1 MVYIFF
7 VQSGTMMTF
16 ENEISIMQSVADLKR
31 KIFEKC
37 HIPIE
42 RQVLLISGGE
52 PLDSSKNLCS
62 YMAGTDT
69 NPIYLFSTNF
79 DVSQL
84 DSGKYLQ
91 LDDEELRKRLI
102 DARCLPI
109 SVNTVKTRTLV
120 SQDFASA
127 AKDQL
132 EFCENLVHEQHLQQQ
147 GWFAVIAN
155 LEDIGMEFRKRW
167 ELFQRMYR
175 EFRADRATYD
185 DFLVSFEA
193 DKRILQKIPV
203 VATLLESG
211 NNTMEESKSEIASNV
226 SESESDKEITLYDWI
241 SSDNKNS
248 LDELYE
254 LCKSSLSKFEQEI
267 MPSLTKNIDE
277 ALLNAETTE
286 RKEIEGLEKRLC
298 DLDDLV
304 RKVKAYVECQTTMA
318 QSFLQHKQ
326 SVTNIKDNSILPEL
340 SVSHMHQLTLILE
353 THEKLME
360 DRNRIIK
367 AKFELSK
374 SLCFRIGWVQQVEGK
389 LWELDNLL
397 VYFHEHLQRLRK
409 HLEVF
414 QQLHIA
420 PIIYMNALVEVVR
433 RRLFS
438 QLFLLWASDLACQ
451 QLTIYNEEV
460 TRRKD
465 FNALFDGHFLSALF
479 PGMSDIPPTFAT
491 EAPTMFDAQ
500 LPNVSAEDIEKLRK
514 QVPDFIEN
522 LIVPDMSH
530 VANFFT
536 GKVSGKEKVD
546 DIFRGIEDKLIQAV
560 SDVGLASQLDQNM
573 LKTSSE
579 SCLVSAPGVSVPKDD
594 KGCESET
601 DTEEFEKVGQ
611 SPMELGFPQGEFTGT
626 ESKVTEKIDVS
637 TITEVRNPV
646 YPPKKTP
653 RFFRSTQSFET
664 DSTPR
669 TLSISMN
676 ESFTNLKNSSLDS
689 IDEMSSLKVFT
700 NNTDSCFNSHYNE
713 SKSRDHSNLLSSTS
727 TSIHL
732 LDSTSLSTF
741 PKANTL
747 FQHQSG
753 ALSGLMLSRSKSVS
767 PQSPRDVLFQ
777 ETSSPNTGMQS
788 DFSTDEYYID
798 ESMPSSVGT
807 GNSQGSE
814 FVRQL
819 DTANIVIAML
829 QENLQISRLEHEKLK
844 NIVVNL
850 SGIAKLATANLRTDL
865 NTFKVQFETE
875 SRSLSQQYGDL
886 GSSWETLLIEVDKN
900 EQEIVR
906 CMRQECSE
914 QKDQYQ
920 YNLMEKEELIKRLD
934 RDNRKLENDL
944 KLTSVKVKS
953 LEALL
958 DKQNTET
965 ASKIETLTKQL
976 QQKELDHRTELD
988 NIKSRFKMITMEKS
1002 PSLTSLEKERSSD
1015 FALDSTLFLQMTEN
1029 FELDKA
1035 QAVAEERA
1043 RWELILEDKVQERC
1057 KVLSREITRRISHD
1071 KDLQIDALTRR
1082 ETDLNLK
1089 IIKYQTIIDQLT
1101 DRESNSETGLGQE
1114 FEKSEGRIEGAL
1126 SRADID
1132 HGAMTF
1138 STFVDNE
1145 KKLESTFAGLTKSEI
1160 GTGQA
1165 DDLNFNGFK
1174 IGALVLVCW
1183 DEVYKNYTIYQHSKQ
1198 LYFLHF
1204 DSLANLGL
1212 NIVKGQPNKTRCI
1225 GQVIDKELC
1234 ETLKETNRLN
1244 IPKGTK
1250 FFLVKVKPVNAIPE
1264 KANYPSL
1271 EKGAECSETATGCN
1285 QTVSLGLDATCKLP
1299 DEVILSDIEKQLEQ
1313 DSAIVDRIEQASIT
1327 INDSERSDVDSTLGQ
1342 PHFSELGASQP
1353 PFERRSNSESEEI
1366 ELLKRDNQQLKDQ
1379 LASFTGEKSALMTTS
1394 VAVYEGKMDAA
1405 TSPLEAF
1412 PAIPDMSRSETST
1425 RPHRLSIDS
1434 CKIGDVVLLLWD
1446 PVHENFKILQESKH
1460 TYFPHS
1466 DCLEKLG
1473 LLVTEGKPNKL
1484 YCLGEVVDREYCQ
1497 TRKSENRYK
1506 VPKGAKFF
1514 RVKLKPISAA
1524 HREAADLSQSVYL
1537 PKQASAM
1544 STSHSVATTFGPLV
1558 EETQCQFNFA
1568 EMSVMTFG
1576 SIDNVGDRP
1585 CPSET
1590 VEIPSS
1596 DDRGLSELPAEN
1608 PTADTNE
1615 KPFAED
1621 SGIQEV
1627 FPGLGDIDGFISGL
1641 RF

>member
-1 MVYIFF
+1 
-7 VQSGTMMTF
+7 
-16 ENEISIMQSVADLKR
+16 
-31 KIFEKC
+31 
-37 HIPIE
+37 
-42 RQVLLISGGE
+42 
-52 PLDSSKNLCS
+52 
-62 YMAGTDT
+62 MAGTDT

-637 TITEVRNPV
+637 TITE
-646 YPPKKTP
+646 
-653 RFFRSTQSFET
+653 
-664 DSTPR
+664 
-669 TLSISMN
+669 
-676 ESFTNLKNSSLDS
+676 
-689 IDEMSSLKVFT
+689 
-700 NNTDSCFNSHYNE
+700 
-713 SKSRDHSNLLSSTS
+713 
-727 TSIHL
+727 
-732 LDSTSLSTF
+732 
-741 PKANTL
+741 
-747 FQHQSG
+747 
-753 ALSGLMLSRSKSVS
+753 
-767 PQSPRDVLFQ
+767 
-777 ETSSPNTGMQS
+777 
-788 DFSTDEYYID
+788 
-798 ESMPSSVGT
+798 
-807 GNSQGSE
+807 
-814 FVRQL
+814 
-819 DTANIVIAML
+819 
-829 QENLQISRLEHEKLK
+829 ENLQISRLEHEKLK

>member
-1 MVYIFF
+1 
-7 VQSGTMMTF
+7 
-16 ENEISIMQSVADLKR
+16 
-31 KIFEKC
+31 
-37 HIPIE
+37 
-42 RQVLLISGGE
+42 
-52 PLDSSKNLCS
+52 
-62 YMAGTDT
+62 MAGTDT

-367 AKFELSK
+367 AKFELNPGIDPRPGREDFSRSYTVTTTTPLPRK
-374 SLCFRIGWVQQVEGK
+374 TSQLVPFGLRIPLSGKIRIIEEDAIHKYAREVAYALGWVQQVEGK

-637 TITEVRNPV
+637 TITE
-646 YPPKKTP
+646 
-653 RFFRSTQSFET
+653 
-664 DSTPR
+664 
-669 TLSISMN
+669 
-676 ESFTNLKNSSLDS
+676 
-689 IDEMSSLKVFT
+689 
-700 NNTDSCFNSHYNE
+700 
-713 SKSRDHSNLLSSTS
+713 
-727 TSIHL
+727 
-732 LDSTSLSTF
+732 
-741 PKANTL
+741 
-747 FQHQSG
+747 
-753 ALSGLMLSRSKSVS
+753 
-767 PQSPRDVLFQ
+767 SPRDVLFQ

-1138 STFVDNE
+1138 STFVDNAE

-1497 TRKSENRYK
+1497 TRKLWN
-1506 VPKGAKFF
+1506 
-1514 RVKLKPISAA
+1514 
-1524 HREAADLSQSVYL
+1524 H
-1537 PKQASAM
+1537 
-1544 STSHSVATTFGPLV
+1544 
-1558 EETQCQFNFA
+1558 
-1568 EMSVMTFG
+1568 
-1576 SIDNVGDRP
+1576 
-1585 CPSET
+1585 
-1590 VEIPSS
+1590 EIWV
-1596 DDRGLSELPAEN
+1596 L
-1608 PTADTNE
+1608 
-1615 KPFAED
+1615 
-1621 SGIQEV
+1621 
-1627 FPGLGDIDGFISGL
+1627 
-1641 RF
+1641 

>member
-193 DKRILQKIPV
+193 DKKILQKIPV

-530 VANFFT
+530 VANFFA

-637 TITEVRNPV
+637 TITE
-646 YPPKKTP
+646 
-653 RFFRSTQSFET
+653 
-664 DSTPR
+664 
-669 TLSISMN
+669 
-676 ESFTNLKNSSLDS
+676 
-689 IDEMSSLKVFT
+689 
-700 NNTDSCFNSHYNE
+700 
-713 SKSRDHSNLLSSTS
+713 
-727 TSIHL
+727 
-732 LDSTSLSTF
+732 
-741 PKANTL
+741 
-747 FQHQSG
+747 
-753 ALSGLMLSRSKSVS
+753 
-767 PQSPRDVLFQ
+767 
-777 ETSSPNTGMQS
+777 
-788 DFSTDEYYID
+788 
-798 ESMPSSVGT
+798 
-807 GNSQGSE
+807 
-814 FVRQL
+814 
-819 DTANIVIAML
+819 
-829 QENLQISRLEHEKLK
+829 ENLQISRLEHEKLK

-886 GSSWETLLIEVDKN
+886 GSSWETLLIELDKN

-965 ASKIETLTKQL
+965 ASKIETLNKQL

-1514 RVKLKPISAA
+1514 RVKLKAISAA

-1576 SIDNVGDRP
+1576 STDNVGDRP

-1590 VEIPSS
+1590 MEIPSS
-1596 DDRGLSELPAEN
+1596 DDRGLSDLPAEN

-1627 FPGLGDIDGFISGL
+1627 FPGLGDIDGFEDDSCNEVIEQATYSTNWFEAMF
-1641 RF
+1641 RSMFSK

>member
-193 DKRILQKIPV
+193 DKKILQKIPV

-530 VANFFT
+530 VANFFA

-689 IDEMSSLKVFT
+689 IDEMSSLK
-700 NNTDSCFNSHYNE
+700 
-713 SKSRDHSNLLSSTS
+713 
-727 TSIHL
+727 
-732 LDSTSLSTF
+732 
-741 PKANTL
+741 
-747 FQHQSG
+747 
-753 ALSGLMLSRSKSVS
+753 
-767 PQSPRDVLFQ
+767 SPRDVLFQ

-886 GSSWETLLIEVDKN
+886 GSSWETLLIELDKN

-934 RDNRKLENDL
+934 RDNR
-944 KLTSVKVKS
+944 
-953 LEALL
+953 
-958 DKQNTET
+958 
-965 ASKIETLTKQL
+965 
-976 QQKELDHRTELD
+976 
-988 NIKSRFKMITMEKS
+988 MITMEKS

-1138 STFVDNE
+1138 STFVDNAE

-1514 RVKLKPISAA
+1514 RVKLKAISAA

-1576 SIDNVGDRP
+1576 STDNVGDRP

-1590 VEIPSS
+1590 MEIPSS
-1596 DDRGLSELPAEN
+1596 DDRGLSDLPAEN

-1627 FPGLGDIDGFISGL
+1627 FPGLGDIDG
-1641 RF
+1641 

>member
-637 TITEVRNPV
+637 TITE
-646 YPPKKTP
+646 
-653 RFFRSTQSFET
+653 
-664 DSTPR
+664 
-669 TLSISMN
+669 
-676 ESFTNLKNSSLDS
+676 
-689 IDEMSSLKVFT
+689 
-700 NNTDSCFNSHYNE
+700 
-713 SKSRDHSNLLSSTS
+713 
-727 TSIHL
+727 
-732 LDSTSLSTF
+732 
-741 PKANTL
+741 
-747 FQHQSG
+747 
-753 ALSGLMLSRSKSVS
+753 
-767 PQSPRDVLFQ
+767 
-777 ETSSPNTGMQS
+777 
-788 DFSTDEYYID
+788 
-798 ESMPSSVGT
+798 
-807 GNSQGSE
+807 
-814 FVRQL
+814 
-819 DTANIVIAML
+819 
-829 QENLQISRLEHEKLK
+829 ENLQISRLEHEKLK

-1627 FPGLGDIDGFISGL
+1627 FPGLGDIDGIHRRIKSQSLECLRSNTTETYTSPRRSDWLEYYLRKKNGHNFYAYSIIIIIFIIFMLIATVVLKSS
-1641 RF
+1641 FEYIF